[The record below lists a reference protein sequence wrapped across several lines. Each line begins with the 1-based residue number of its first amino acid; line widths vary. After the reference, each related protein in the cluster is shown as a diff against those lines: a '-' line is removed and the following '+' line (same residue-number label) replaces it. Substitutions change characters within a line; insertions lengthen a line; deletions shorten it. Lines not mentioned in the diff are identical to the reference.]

1 VDYQAQSPCI
11 RRVVVDDPCVF
22 TNLDEAESFWLSHN
36 RHWPPDTLQV
46 TI

>member
-11 RRVVVDDPCVF
+11 RRVVVDDPYVF
-22 TNLDEAESFWLSHN
+22 INLDEAESSLGC
-36 RHWPPDTLQV
+36 RITVTGRPTLQV